1 MSSSPSTDKASSSID
16 KEKLSTEIVTVEDV
30 APSSPSVAVDHK
42 KVLRKL
48 DLRLMPP
55 VCLLYLFC
63 FLDRANITN
72 AEVAGMGTDLHF
84 TGIQF
89 NLCIALTLIPYCLL
103 HSPSNILLKKV
114 GPARWL
120 PIIMFVWG
128 SIVVSMAFARS
139 FAGLMTARGFL
150 GAAESGL
157 LPGLTYYLSAWYPK
171 FAQAK
176 RIGLMYSGVSIAG
189 GFGGLLAYI
198 IQDKMHGLGGLA
210 GWCWIFLC
218 EGLMTVVIAV
228 ILFFYMYDYP
238 ENATFLTDAERVWL
252 LETLK
257 LDSAAGSKKFKRKF
271 IVQAIKEPKAYLFA
285 SLFFLSAIPGA
296 SFSTFLPTIINGM
309 GFSSTQAQIL
319 TIPPNIAGCFFT
331 LCISYL
337 SDKKH
342 FRGPFILAWC
352 PVAILGYALL
362 IGTRTLAA
370 QYLGSV
376 LVLGGI
382 IPCVAMQLS
391 WTGGN
396 FAGELKRAVVI
407 GMVLGIIAAF
417 IYRLQDSP
425 RFLLGHTICISSL
438 CMFYVMCIV
447 AILTLH
453 TLNKKKIAQCERDG
467 LTLADED
474 AFTEL
479 GDRSPLYRYTL

>member
-1 MSSSPSTDKASSSID
+1 MSSSSTD

-30 APSSPSVAVDHK
+30 APSPSLAVDHK

-48 DLRLMPP
+48 DRHLIPTVFLM
-55 VCLLYLFC
+55 YLFG

-89 NLCIALTLIPYCLL
+89 NLCIALTLANPVL
-103 HSPSNILLKKV
+103 ST
-114 GPARWL
+114 
-120 PIIMFVWG
+120 
-128 SIVVSMAFARS
+128 S
-139 FAGLMTARGFL
+139 FAL
-150 GAAESGL
+150 SGL
-157 LPGLTYYLSAWYPK
+157 LPGLTYYLCAWYPK

-189 GFGGLLAYI
+189 GFGGLLAYV

-210 GWCWIFLC
+210 GWSWIFLC
-218 EGLMTVVIAV
+218 EGLVTVLIAI
-228 ILFFYMYDYP
+228 ILFFCMYDYP
-238 ENATFLTDAERVWL
+238 ENATFLTDAERTWL

-271 IVQAIKEPKAYLFA
+271 IVQAIRDPKSYLFA
-285 SLFFLSAIPGA
+285 SLFFLSAIPGV

-309 GFSSTQAQIL
+309 GFSSTTAQIL
-319 TIPPNIAGCFFT
+319 TVPPNMAGFICT

-362 IGTRTLAA
+362 IATKTSAA
-370 QYLGSV
+370 QYVGSV
-376 LVLGGI
+376 LVMAGVL
-382 IPCVAMQLS
+382 PCVATQLS

-407 GMVLGIIAAF
+407 GLVLGFGNFGGIIAAF
-417 IYRLQDSP
+417 IYRQQDRP
-425 RFLLGHTICISSL
+425 RYTLGHTICISSL
-438 CMFYVMCIV
+438 SLFYVMCAV
-447 AILTLH
+447 AIVTLH
-453 TLNKKKIAQCERDG
+453 RLNKRKIAKCERDG
-467 LTLADED
+467 LTVADED
-474 AFTEL
+474 AFAEL
-479 GDRSPLYRYTL
+479 GDRSPLYRYTI